1 MKVFESYEQLLLDAA
16 ERLKEAITMAEY
28 GKCSKCKYCD
38 PTECSGYKWYCEWYR
53 TYEDPDVI
61 RECEHFRER

>member
-1 MKVFESYEQLLLDAA
+1 
-16 ERLKEAITMAEY
+16 MAEY

-61 RECEHFRER
+61 RECAHFQER